1 MRKSCRLTL
10 KHFQP
15 SRAAVVLLAL
25 AGFLVTNRTAAQSA
39 SPFRFVAQAAQP
51 ALTKDVAQNGEAV
64 KADGEEVP
72 FSVSVT
78 PNPTAGKFLVSLKG
92 SPEDRVKI
100 KVTDKH
106 GCVVDKHE
114 VAGQSNLQLGFWYY
128 PGTYTLHVSAGGTT
142 QTVKLEKLKEEL

>member
-15 SRAAVVLLAL
+15 SRTAVVLLAL
-25 AGFLVTNRTAAQSA
+25 AGFLVTNRADAQSA
-39 SPFRFVAQAAQP
+39 SPFRFVSQVSQP
-51 ALTKDVAQNGEAV
+51 ALTKDVAQSGEAA
-64 KADGEEVP
+64 KEDGEDIP

-92 SPEDRVKI
+92 SREDRVRI

-106 GCVVDKHE
+106 GCVIDKHE
-114 VAGQSNLQLGFWYY
+114 VTGQSNLQLGFWYF